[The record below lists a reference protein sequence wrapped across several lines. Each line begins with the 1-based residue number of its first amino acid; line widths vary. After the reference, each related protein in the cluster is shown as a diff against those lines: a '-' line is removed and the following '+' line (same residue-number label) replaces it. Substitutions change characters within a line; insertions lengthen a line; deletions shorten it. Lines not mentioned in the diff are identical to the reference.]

1 MKNWQACSIGILTFG
16 GSVIGC
22 GLMAYYI
29 FGSWPNILA
38 MTILSLFAIIFGYGV
53 HLGVQILRGAD
64 RSLENA
70 IFFWVA
76 QIPIFTSNYLSFNF
90 NTGGA
95 IWLSINA
102 EGIVRF
108 FPFVG
113 SYATLNIGVEETTS
127 AGANLLAVAIVIL
140 LLRHKQSSI
149 KQESGPSI

>member
-1 MKNWQACSIGILTFG
+1 MKNWQARSIGILTFG

-29 FGSWPNILA
+29 LGSWPNILA
-38 MTILSLFAIIFGYGV
+38 ITIFSLFAIAFAYGV
-53 HLGVQILRGAD
+53 NLGVQILRGAD
-64 RSLENA
+64 KSLENA
-70 IFFWVA
+70 IPFWVV

-113 SYATLNIGVEETTS
+113 SYATLKIGIEETTS
-127 AGANLLAVAIVIL
+127 AGANLLAVAIVLIL
-140 LLRHKQSSI
+140 LGHRRTNLEHDSSLS
-149 KQESGPSI
+149 E